1 MTISQSPILVRR
13 QTNSLIVLACSRG
26 LTLDDWE
33 VTTLWNAIGRRVCVV
48 AGSIAVASCAS
59 VAGIAQADN
68 TAPTLPV
75 FVPYPSDWAPNYTV
89 FPYNLW
95 QTRVTPEQI
104 AAQRDSCQWFNAQYD
119 AVRDQA
125 FGFQHFLDDR
135 HDVWTAPGVQGLANV
150 VRANLDQS
158 AAFLDP
164 RAHTLYIINY
174 PDKSE
179 YSPLY
184 NGDSIYHLWYQL
196 TQISDKIA
204 HQLPSGQINANIATM
219 NVYGNVIRDSG
230 VCNGA

>member
-1 MTISQSPILVRR
+1 MTIDWNV
-13 QTNSLIVLACSRG
+13 SR
-26 LTLDDWE
+26 
-33 VTTLWNAIGRRVCVV
+33 RRVC
-48 AGSIAVASCAS
+48 AAAAS
-59 VAGIAQADN
+59 VAIFLGAPWASAAHADN
-68 TAPTLPV
+68 TGPTLPV

-95 QTRVTPEQI
+95 QSRVTPEQI
-104 AAQRDSCQWFNAQYD
+104 DAQRDSCQWFNAQYD
-119 AVRDQA
+119 ALRDQT

-164 RAHTLYIINY
+164 RAHTLYITNY

-204 HQLPSGQINANIATM
+204 RQVPSGQINANTATM

-230 VCNGA
+230 VCDGA